1 MCTVIAISLI
11 FHRKGQERRKK
22 MGVQTFFIATE
33 SFVQNPPTIGQKIY
47 AIVLQVV
54 LYERQYHCANNLT

>member
-11 FHRKGQERRKK
+11 FIERGKKEEK
-22 MGVQTFFIATE
+22 MGVQTFFIATG
-33 SFVQNPPTIGQKIY
+33 SFVQNPPTIGQKIN

>member
-11 FHRKGQERRKK
+11 FIERGKK
-22 MGVQTFFIATE
+22 EEKMVVQTFFIATG
-33 SFVQNPPTIGQKIY
+33 SFVQNPPTIGQKTY

>member
-22 MGVQTFFIATE
+22 WEFKLFFIATE
-33 SFVQNPPTIGQKIY
+33 SFVQNPPTIGQKTY

-54 LYERQYHCANNLT
+54 LYKRQYHCANNLT

>member
-22 MGVQTFFIATE
+22 WEFKLFLLQRKVLC
-33 SFVQNPPTIGQKIY
+33 KI
-47 AIVLQVV
+47 
-54 LYERQYHCANNLT
+54 RQQLDKNVCNSVASSSI

>member
-22 MGVQTFFIATE
+22 WEFKLFFIATG
-33 SFVQNPPTIGQKIY
+33 SFVQNPPTIGQKTY

>member
-1 MCTVIAISLI
+1 
-11 FHRKGQERRKK
+11 

-33 SFVQNPPTIGQKIY
+33 SFVQNPPTIGQKTY

-54 LYERQYHCANNLT
+54 LHCANNLT

>member
-11 FHRKGQERRKK
+11 FIERGKK
-22 MGVQTFFIATE
+22 EEKNGSSNFFLLQRE
-33 SFVQNPPTIGQKIY
+33 VLCKIRQQLDKKTY

>member
-11 FHRKGQERRKK
+11 FIERGKK
-22 MGVQTFFIATE
+22 EEKNGSSNFFFIATG
-33 SFVQNPPTIGQKIY
+33 SFVQNPPTIGQKIN

>member
-11 FHRKGQERRKK
+11 FHRKGQERREKWEFKLFLLQRKVLCKIRQQLDKK
-22 MGVQTFFIATE
+22 T
-33 SFVQNPPTIGQKIY
+33 Y